1 MAIHS
6 LSRFTDV
13 DSRCGALHPRAA
25 VLTIRHEDSV
35 TASPQLFRAAVRCA
49 QRAVHV
55 TEEYAA
61 MAPEEIQVLADA
73 KEADAAARYRR
84 RQQFSALVA
93 DAIRRAEA
101 MTRLEI
107 QLTRP
112 AR

>member
-1 MAIHS
+1 
-6 LSRFTDV
+6 
-13 DSRCGALHPRAA
+13 
-25 VLTIRHEDSV
+25 VLTTRVDPPGV
-35 TASPQLFRAAVRCA
+35 RGSPDTDGEALAG
-49 QRAVHV
+49 RAVHV

-84 RQQFSALVA
+84 HQQFSALVA

-112 AR
+112 VR

>member
-1 MAIHS
+1 
-6 LSRFTDV
+6 
-13 DSRCGALHPRAA
+13 
-25 VLTIRHEDSV
+25 
-35 TASPQLFRAAVRCA
+35 
-49 QRAVHV
+49 
-55 TEEYAA
+55 

-84 RQQFSALVA
+84 RQQFSVVIA

-107 QLTRP
+107 QLTQI

>member
-1 MAIHS
+1 MVALYERHRNS
-6 LSRFTDV
+6 PGSGYVVHTTGV
-13 DSRCGALHPRAA
+13 DPFGAG
-25 VLTIRHEDSV
+25 
-35 TASPQLFRAAVRCA
+35 SPDPIGEALAW
-49 QRAVHV
+49 RAVHHA
-55 TEEYAA
+55 EEYAA

-107 QLTRP
+107 ELTRVG
-112 AR
+112 R